1 MNNPVYLSSI
11 LKVRLCTIE
20 WRLIMNRR
28 MYFILPDAE
37 CARKVHNEFLLA
49 KIPENHMHVIAK
61 EGINLSDLPEAN
73 LLQKSDLVHG
83 IQNGFVIG
91 GITGLILG
99 AGAVLIPMTGI
110 DLDGVT
116 VLATAVAGSFI
127 GAWTSS
133 MIALGIPN
141 SKLKSFEKDI
151 SDGHVLLMAEVP
163 VTQVDEINSLVK
175 KHHPEVGTYEVE
187 PTIPAFP

>member
-1 MNNPVYLSSI
+1 
-11 LKVRLCTIE
+11 
-20 WRLIMNRR
+20 MNRR
-28 MYFILPDAE
+28 MYFILPDTE

-61 EGINLSDLPEAN
+61 EDADLSDLPEAN
-73 LLQKSDLVHG
+73 LLQKSDVVHG
-83 IQNGFVIG
+83 TQNGFVIG
-91 GITGLILG
+91 GITGLALG
-99 AGAVLIPMTGI
+99 AIAVLLPISGL
-110 DLDGVT
+110 DLDGQT
-116 VLATAVAGSFI
+116 VLITAVAGSII

-133 MIALGIPN
+133 MIALGVPN

-151 SDGHVLLMAEVP
+151 HEGHVLLMAEVP

-175 KHHPEVGTYEVE
+175 KHHPEVGTRGID